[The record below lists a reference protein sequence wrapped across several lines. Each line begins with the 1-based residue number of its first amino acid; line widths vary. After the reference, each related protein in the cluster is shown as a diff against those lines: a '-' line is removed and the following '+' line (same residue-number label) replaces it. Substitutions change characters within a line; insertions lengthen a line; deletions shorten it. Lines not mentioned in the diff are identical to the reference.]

1 MTNVK
6 RHSLKGFDFKE
17 AEDKHF
23 AFPFIKKLDNPFI
36 IDNNLIIGYKTQK
49 IRSNSTGCTLSNHV
63 HNLFI
68 RKIDENDKISNL
80 LHEIEL
86 NDFEQD
92 FKNRFLQVFKSSSD
106 YFLYDQ
112 IQLSIAKD
120 ILDQYDTDAP
130 DSVTYYMNDNKYYWD
145 MRYMLR
151 AGRENKRIEA
161 RQNILAMQEQ
171 WYKDENLSA
180 IFDVAMSSPVL
191 RESRNK
197 DIQKKIEEKEREIRK
212 IDKYLSTAV
221 SIESTWIEKED
232 KLKLEKE
239 LRVLYNQIK

>member
-1 MTNVK
+1 MTNTK
-6 RHSLKGFDFKE
+6 RHSFKKFDFKE
-17 AEDKHF
+17 TENKHF
-23 AFPFIKKLDNPFI
+23 GFSFVKKLDSTFI
-36 IDNNLIIGYKTQK
+36 IDNNLIVGYKTQK
-49 IRSNSTGCTLSNHV
+49 IRSNRTGCTLSNHI
-63 HNLFI
+63 HNLLI
-68 RKIDENDKISNL
+68 RKIDKNGKISNW

-86 NDFEQD
+86 NNFEQD
-92 FKNRFLQVFKSSSD
+92 FKTRFWQVFKSSSD

-112 IQLSIAKD
+112 IQLAVAKD

-145 MRYMLR
+145 MRYMLK

-180 IFDVAMSSPVL
+180 IFDVAMSASIS
-191 RESRNK
+191 RESKNK
-197 DIQKKIEEKEREIRK
+197 DIKKEIEEKEREIRK

-239 LRVLYNQIK
+239 LRILYNQI

>member
-1 MTNVK
+1 MTNTK
-6 RHSLKGFDFKE
+6 RHSFKKFDFKE
-17 AEDKHF
+17 TENKHF
-23 AFPFIKKLDNPFI
+23 GFSFVKKLDSPFI

-49 IRSNSTGCTLSNHV
+49 IRSNRTGCTLSNHI
-63 HNLFI
+63 HNLLI
-68 RKIDENDKISNL
+68 RKIDKNGKISNW

-86 NDFEQD
+86 NNFEQD
-92 FKNRFLQVFKSSSD
+92 FKTRFWQVFKSSSD

-112 IQLSIAKD
+112 IQLAVAKD

-130 DSVTYYMNDNKYYWD
+130 DSITYYMNDNKYYWD
-145 MRYMLR
+145 MRYMLK

-180 IFDVAMSSPVL
+180 IFDVAMSASIS
-191 RESRNK
+191 RESKNK
-197 DIQKKIEEKEREIRK
+197 DIKKEIKEKEREIRK

-239 LRVLYNQIK
+239 LRILYNQI

>member
-1 MTNVK
+1 MTNIK
-6 RHSLKGFDFKE
+6 RHSFKNFDFKE
-17 AEDKHF
+17 TENKHF
-23 AFPFIKKLDNPFI
+23 GFSFVKKLDSPFI
-36 IDNNLIIGYKTQK
+36 IDNNFIVGYKTQK
-49 IRSNSTGCTLSNHV
+49 IRSNRTGCTLSNHV

-68 RKIDENDKISNL
+68 RKIDDNGNISNW
-80 LHEIEL
+80 LHEKEL

-92 FKNRFLQVFKSSSD
+92 FKTRFWQVFKSSSD

-112 IQLSIAKD
+112 IQLAVAKD

-130 DSVTYYMNDNKYYWD
+130 DSITYYMNDNKYYWY
-145 MRYMLR
+145 MRYMLK

-171 WYKDENLSA
+171 WYKDENLCA
-180 IFDVAMSSPVL
+180 IFDVAMSTSIS
-191 RESRNK
+191 RESKNK
-197 DIQKKIEEKEREIRK
+197 DIKKEIEEKEREIRK

-239 LRVLYNQIK
+239 LRILYNQI